1 VAHSLSAKKRIRQN
15 AKHRALNRVR
25 KGQIKAQRKKVAE
38 VLTSGDAQKALAE
51 VVKTTKV
58 IDKVAA
64 KGAMHK
70 KTASRLKSRLQKR
83 LNKMKVTKS

>member
-1 VAHSLSAKKRIRQN
+1 MAHSLSAKKRIRQN